1 MKTTSM
7 SPKPFIFC
15 PKQVIRSL
23 LITTALFALYAC
35 SVSEQDDGIFRSG
48 DAAIDKQVEG
58 LLEQMTVAEKIGQ
71 LNQYN
76 GGWYSTGP
84 IAADDKYNKKRVDGL
99 REGAVGSMLN
109 VVSVAATYE
118 AQRIAVEES
127 RLGIPLIFAYDVI
140 HGYQTMFPVPLGE
153 TASWDLDVIE
163 KSARIAAI
171 ESSAAGLHW
180 TFAPMVDIG
189 RDARF
194 GRVMEGAGEDPYLGS
209 QVAEARVKGFQG
221 DDLSQTDTI
230 AATAKHFAG
239 YGFVEAGRDY
249 NTVDVSNSTLWNV
262 ILPPFKAAAEAGV
275 ATFMNAFNDFDGVPA
290 TGSDYLQN
298 TVLKGHWDFQGLVVS
313 DWDSIGEM
321 EEHGYVRDL
330 SHAARQAIN
339 AGNDVDME
347 SSAYLGHL
355 EELIAAGEVSEQTL
369 DNSVRR
375 VLQLKI
381 ALGLFEDPYRY
392 ADTEREKLLVGHADH
407 HAAARDA
414 ARKSAVLL
422 KNAEQILP
430 LSKTGQTIAVIGPL
444 ADDKDSPLGNWRGMA
459 IANSAVSLLEGIRA
473 AVGDDERVL
482 YAEGAPLAI
491 DGRAFASKLTLNED
505 DRSGFAKAIAVAK
518 KADIVVMALGED
530 AYQSGEGRSRTVLD
544 LAGLQ
549 QELFDAVAAV
559 NDQIV
564 VVLMSGRPLVIG
576 DLADRSDAVLQG
588 WHAGS
593 QAGHGIADVLFGD
606 YNPSGKLPMSFP
618 RNVGQLPL
626 YYNQKNTGRPGPGND
641 VFWSGYN
648 DVSNQPLYPFGYG
661 MSYTTFDYADLQIA
675 QQDVAIGESVTVSVQ
690 LTNSGDRQGEE
701 VVQLYIRDR
710 VASTIRPLKEL
721 KGFQKVSLVAG
732 ETQQLTFQLSPDEL
746 GFYSSDGVFNVEA
759 GEFDVFVGGS
769 SDNTL
774 ATSFNLIET
783 D

>member
-1 MKTTSM
+1 MKITQFLLSV
-7 SPKPFIFC
+7 SIFSVKPVVAGI
-15 PKQVIRSL
+15 VV
-23 LITTALFALYAC
+23 TTALLTMTAC
-35 SVSEQDDGIFRSG
+35 SVSEDDDSTYRSG
-48 DAAIDKQVEG
+48 DAAVDNQIEA
-58 LLEQMTVAEKIGQ
+58 LLGQMTVAEKVGQ

-84 IAADDKYNKKRVDGL
+84 MADDNKYNNKRVEGL
-99 REGAVGSMLN
+99 RQGAVGSMLN
-109 VVSVAATYE
+109 VVSVEATSA

-140 HGYQTMFPVPLGE
+140 HGYQTMFPIPLGE

-209 QVAEARVKGFQG
+209 QVAVARVKGFQG
-221 DDLSQTDTI
+221 NDLSETNTI

-249 NTVDVSNSTLWNV
+249 NTVDVSNSTLWNI

-298 TVLKGHWDFQGLVVS
+298 TVLKERWDFQGLVVS

-330 SHAARQAIN
+330 SDAARKAIN

-347 SSAYLGHL
+347 SSAYLDHL

-369 DNSVRR
+369 DNAVRR
-375 VLQLKI
+375 VLTLKF
-381 ALGLFEDPYRY
+381 ALGLFEDPYAY
-392 ADTEREKLLVGHADH
+392 ANAAREKLLVGHESH
-407 HAAARDA
+407 HLAARDA

-430 LSKTGQTIAVIGPL
+430 LSKTDQTIAVIGPL

-473 AVGDDERVL
+473 AVADDEQIL

-491 DGRAFASKLTLNED
+491 DGRAFASKLTLNKD
-505 DRSGFAKAIAVAK
+505 DRSGFAEAIAVAK
-518 KADIVVMALGED
+518 KADVVVMALGED

-576 DLADRSDAVLQG
+576 DLADRSNAVLQG

-593 QAGHGIADVLFGD
+593 QAGHGLADVLFGD
-606 YNPSGKLPMSFP
+606 YNPSGKLPMTFP

-648 DVSNQPLYPFGYG
+648 DVANNGLYPFGYG
-661 MSYTTFDYADLQIA
+661 MSYTTFDYADLQVA
-675 QQDVAIGESVTVSVQ
+675 QTTVPVGQNVTVSVQ
-690 LTNSGDRQGEE
+690 LTNSGERQGEE

-721 KGFQKVSLVAG
+721 KGFQKVSLAVG
-732 ETQQLTFQLSPDEL
+732 EAQHLTFQLSPAEL

-769 SDNTL
+769 SDATL
-774 ATSFNLIET
+774 QTSFTLIET

>member
-1 MKTTSM
+1 
-7 SPKPFIFC
+7 
-15 PKQVIRSL
+15 
-23 LITTALFALYAC
+23 
-35 SVSEQDDGIFRSG
+35 
-48 DAAIDKQVEG
+48 
-58 LLEQMTVAEKIGQ
+58 
-71 LNQYN
+71 
-76 GGWYSTGP
+76 
-84 IAADDKYNKKRVDGL
+84 
-99 REGAVGSMLN
+99 
-109 VVSVAATYE
+109 
-118 AQRIAVEES
+118 
-127 RLGIPLIFAYDVI
+127 
-140 HGYQTMFPVPLGE
+140 MFPVPLGE

-163 KSARIAAI
+163 RSARIAAI

-209 QVAEARVKGFQG
+209 QVAAARVNGFQG

-321 EEHGYVRDL
+321 EEHGYASDL

-347 SSAYLGHL
+347 SSAYLDHL
-355 EELIAAGEVSEQTL
+355 EELITAGEVSEQTL

-430 LSKTGQTIAVIGPL
+430 LSKTDQTIAVIGPL

-473 AVGDDERVL
+473 AVDDDERVL

-641 VFWSGYN
+641 
-648 DVSNQPLYPFGYG
+648 
-661 MSYTTFDYADLQIA
+661 
-675 QQDVAIGESVTVSVQ
+675 
-690 LTNSGDRQGEE
+690 
-701 VVQLYIRDR
+701 
-710 VASTIRPLKEL
+710 
-721 KGFQKVSLVAG
+721 
-732 ETQQLTFQLSPDEL
+732 
-746 GFYSSDGVFNVEA
+746 
-759 GEFDVFVGGS
+759 
-769 SDNTL
+769 
-774 ATSFNLIET
+774 
-783 D
+783 